1 MRNKMAGKSTG
12 TSKSAKGYAA
22 NPESRKKKKEY
33 DTKYH
38 ATPER
43 REYRSGLNKANRD
56 EGTYGKMSKMGKDR
70 SHTKSGK
77 LVLENKSKNRGRNGS
92 DGKSTKK

>member
-22 NPESRKKKKEY
+22 NPESREKKKAY
-33 DTKYH
+33 DTAYH

-43 REYRSGLNKANRD
+43 RKYRSGLNKANRKAGT
-56 EGTYGKMSKMGKDR
+56 EGNGDGKDM
-70 SHTKSGK
+70 SHTKSGRTVK
-77 LVLENKSKNRGRNGS
+77 EAASKNRARNGA
-92 DGKSTKK
+92 DGRSTKKG